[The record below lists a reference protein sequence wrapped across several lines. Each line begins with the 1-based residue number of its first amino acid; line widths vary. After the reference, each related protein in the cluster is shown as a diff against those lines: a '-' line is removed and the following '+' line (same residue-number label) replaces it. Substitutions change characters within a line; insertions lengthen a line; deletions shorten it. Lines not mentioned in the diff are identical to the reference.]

1 MSPRAFL
8 HRWDRGRRKEL
19 NKNYLLLE
27 SGGRIQLED
36 GSGFIL
42 LERQSEGITKDWKM
56 GRNRRI

>member
-1 MSPRAFL
+1 MTARGFL
-8 HRWDRGRRKEL
+8 YPYGTGKNKKL

-42 LERQSEGITKDWKM
+42 LEKQTEGTVSDWQMKR
-56 GRNRRI
+56 GRRI